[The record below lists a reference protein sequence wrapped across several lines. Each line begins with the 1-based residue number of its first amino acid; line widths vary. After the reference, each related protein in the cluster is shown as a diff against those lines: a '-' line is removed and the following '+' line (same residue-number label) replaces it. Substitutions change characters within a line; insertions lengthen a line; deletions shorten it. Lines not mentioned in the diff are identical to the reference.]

1 MLELQVILGGVVS
14 LTVTPNVQLLDL
26 FGLSVA
32 VQVTLLVPR
41 RTPVPE
47 GGAQITGT
55 AFPAE
60 SVAVTLKLTGVRPPV
75 HSATMLLGQR
85 IVGGGASTTV
95 TLKLQELELPALS
108 TAVQGA
114 GGIPPREGTARG
126 EQAKLPQPPK
136 ALGPAG

>member
-1 MLELQVILGGVVS
+1 MLELQVILGGRVS
-14 LTVTPNVQLLDL
+14 LTVTPNVQLLEL
-26 FGLSVA
+26 FRLSLA
-32 VQVTLLVPR
+32 VQVTLLVPSR
-41 RTPVPE
+41 NPVPE
-47 GGAQITGT
+47 GGTQTTGT

-108 TAVQGA
+108 TAVQVTVL
-114 GGIPPREGTARG
+114 IPTG
-126 EQAKLPQPPK
+126 K
-136 ALGPAG
+136 